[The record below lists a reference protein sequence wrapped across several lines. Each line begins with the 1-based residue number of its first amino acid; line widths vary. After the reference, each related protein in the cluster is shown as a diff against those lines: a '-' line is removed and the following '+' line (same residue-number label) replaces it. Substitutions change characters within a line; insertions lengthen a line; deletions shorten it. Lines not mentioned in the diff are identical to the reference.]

1 MVRAHESRTT
11 AAAAK
16 LHRQIYRDMLRSRE
30 LSDRMFALNR
40 QGRAAFAVTGQ
51 GHEAAQVGSAYAI
64 RRGTDWVLPYY
75 RDVGVMIALGMTPH
89 DILLGLFAK
98 ADDPSSGGR
107 QMPSHWSWPEARVVT
122 RSSVIA
128 ANLPHAAGIAYA
140 SKLRGLKEVTIA
152 FFGEGATSEGD
163 FHEAVNFAAI
173 HKLPVV
179 FYCENNGYA
188 ISESSEKQMSV
199 LHVADRA
206 KGYNISGQ
214 TVDGNDVIAVHQT
227 AKWNIEECRRGRGP
241 KLIEAKT
248 YRLVPH
254 TSSDD
259 DRRYRPRAEL
269 EEWIKR
275 DPIDRFRK
283 RLMEEEGLTAED
295 DAAMRAEIKAE
306 IAAAVES
313 AERAPDPAP
322 EDALRHVF
330 AEGEQ
335 PDAG

>member
-1 MVRAHESRTT
+1 
-11 AAAAK
+11 
-16 LHRQIYRDMLRSRE
+16 
-30 LSDRMFALNR
+30 
-40 QGRAAFAVTGQ
+40 
-51 GHEAAQVGSAYAI
+51 HEATQVGAAYAI
-64 RRGTDWVLPYY
+64 KRGTDWVLPYY

-98 ADDPSSGGR
+98 AGDPSSGGR

-128 ANLPHAAGIAYA
+128 ANLPHASGIAYA

-173 HKLPVV
+173 HHLPVV
-179 FYCENNGYA
+179 FFCENNGYA
-188 ISESSEKQMSV
+188 ISESQEKQMSV

-206 KGYNISGQ
+206 KGYDIIGQ
-214 TVDGNDVIAVHQT
+214 TVDGNDLLAVHQT
-227 AKWNIEECRRGRGP
+227 AKWSIEECRRGRGP

-248 YRLVPH
+248 YRLSPH

-259 DRRYRPRAEL
+259 DRRYRTRAEL
-269 EEWIKR
+269 EEWIKK

-283 RLMEEEGLTAED
+283 RLMEEEDLTEAED
-295 DAAMRAEIKAE
+295 AELRAEVKKE
-306 IAAAVES
+306 IADAVKS
-313 AERAPDPAP
+313 AEAAPDPAP

-330 AEGEQ
+330 FEEQ
-335 PDAG
+335 G

>member
-1 MVRAHESRTT
+1 M
-11 AAAAK
+11 
-16 LHRQIYRDMLRSRE
+16 YRDMLRSRE

-64 RRGTDWVLPYY
+64 KRGIDWVLPYY
-75 RDVGVMIALGMTPH
+75 RDVGVMIALGMSPH
-89 DILLGLFAK
+89 EILLGLFAK

-107 QMPSHWSWPEARVVT
+107 QMPCHWSWPEARVVT

-140 SKLRGLKEVTIA
+140 SKLRGLKEVSIA
-152 FFGEGATSEGD
+152 YFGEGATSEGD
-163 FHEAVNFAAI
+163 FHEALNFAAI

-179 FYCENNGYA
+179 FFCENNGYA
-188 ISESSEKQMSV
+188 ISESQEKQMSV

-206 KGYNISGQ
+206 KGYDIDGQ
-214 TVDGNDVIAVHQT
+214 TVDGNDIIAVHQT
-227 AKWNIEECRRGRGP
+227 AQWSIEECRRGRGP

-259 DRRYRPRAEL
+259 DRRYRTRAEL
-269 EEWIKR
+269 DEWIKR
-275 DPIDRFRK
+275 DPIDRFRR
-283 RLMEEEGLTAED
+283 RLIEEGTLTED
-295 DAAMRAEIKAE
+295 EDAAWRADAKREVAE
-306 IAAAVES
+306 AVVS
-313 AERAPDPAP
+313 AEQAPDPAP

-330 AEGEQ
+330 GAQET
-335 PDAG
+335 A

>member
-1 MVRAHESRTT
+1 MVRANESRTT

-16 LHRQIYRDMLRSRE
+16 LHRQMYRDMLRSRE

-51 GHEAAQVGSAYAI
+51 GHEATQVGSAYAI
-64 RRGTDWVLPYY
+64 KRGTDWVLPYY

-152 FFGEGATSEGD
+152 YFGEGATSEGE

-173 HKLPVV
+173 HHLPVV
-179 FYCENNGYA
+179 FFCENNGYA
-188 ISESSEKQMSV
+188 ISESQEKQMSV

-206 KGYNISGQ
+206 KGYDISGQ
-214 TVDGNDVIAVHQT
+214 TVDGNDILAVHQT

-248 YRLVPH
+248 YRLSPH

-259 DRRYRPRAEL
+259 DRRYRTRAEL
-269 EEWIKR
+269 EEWIKK

-283 RLMEEEGLTAED
+283 RLAEEEDLTDAED
-295 DAAMRAEIKAE
+295 AEMRAAVKKE
-306 IAAAVES
+306 IAAAVVS
-313 AERAPDPAP
+313 AEAAPDPAP

-330 AEGEQ
+330 FEEQ
-335 PDAG
+335 P

>member
-1 MVRAHESRTT
+1 MVRAKEPRPQVS
-11 AAAAK
+11 AAAK
-16 LHRQIYRDMLRSRE
+16 LHRLMYRDMLRSRE

-64 RRGTDWVLPYY
+64 KRGVDWVLPYY
-75 RDVGVMIALGMTPH
+75 RDVGVMIALGMSPH
-89 DILLGLFAK
+89 EILLGLFAK

-107 QMPSHWSWPEARVVT
+107 QMPCHWSWPEARVVT

-140 SKLRGLKEVTIA
+140 SKLRGLKEVSIA
-152 FFGEGATSEGD
+152 YFGEGATSEGD

-179 FYCENNGYA
+179 FFCENNGYA
-188 ISESSEKQMSV
+188 ISESQEKQMSV

-206 KGYNISGQ
+206 KGYDIDGQ
-214 TVDGNDVIAVHQT
+214 TVDGNDIVAVHQT
-227 AKWNIEECRRGRGP
+227 AQWSIDECRRGRGP

-259 DRRYRPRAEL
+259 DRRYRTRAEL
-269 EEWIKR
+269 DEWIKR
-275 DPIDRFRK
+275 DPIDRFRR
-283 RLMEEEGLTAED
+283 RLLEEGALTDDE
-295 DAAMRAEIKAE
+295 DAAWRADAKREVAE
-306 IAAAVES
+306 AVVS
-313 AERAPDPAP
+313 AEQAPDPAP

-330 AEGEQ
+330 GTQERG
-335 PDAG
+335 

>member
-1 MVRAHESRTT
+1 MVRASESRPASAT
-11 AAAAK
+11 ATK
-16 LHRQIYRDMLRSRE
+16 LHRAMYRDMIRSRE

-51 GHEAAQVGSAYAI
+51 GHEAAQVGSAYALK
-64 RRGTDWVLPYY
+64 RGTDWVLPYY
-75 RDVGVMIALGMTPH
+75 RDVGVMLALGMSPYEV
-89 DILLGLFAK
+89 LLGLFAK
-98 ADDPSSGGR
+98 REDPTSGGR
-107 QMPSHWSWPEARVVT
+107 QMPCHWSWPEARVVT

-140 SKLRGLKEVTIA
+140 SKLRGLKEVSIVY
-152 FFGEGATSEGD
+152 FGEGATSEGD

-179 FYCENNGYA
+179 FFCENNGYA
-188 ISESSEKQMSV
+188 ISESQEKQMSV

-206 KGYNISGQ
+206 KGYQIVGQ
-214 TVDGNDVIAVHQT
+214 MVDGNDIVAVHQT
-227 AKWNIEECRRGRGP
+227 TKWSIEECRRGRGP

-269 EEWIKR
+269 DEWLKK
-275 DPIDRFRK
+275 DPIDRFRQ
-283 RLMEEEGLTAED
+283 RLTSEEGLTAEED
-295 DAAMRAEIKAE
+295 QQLRTEARSEVVEAVKRAE
-306 IAAAVES
+306 AAPEPAVEE
-313 AERAPDPAP
+313 AF
-322 EDALRHVF
+322 RHVYYE
-330 AEGEQ
+330 AQ
-335 PDAG
+335 D

>member
-1 MVRAHESRTT
+1 MVRAKEPRPQVS
-11 AAAAK
+11 AAAK
-16 LHRQIYRDMLRSRE
+16 LHRLMYRDMLRSRE

-64 RRGTDWVLPYY
+64 KRGVDWVLPYY
-75 RDVGVMIALGMTPH
+75 RDVGVMIALGMSPH
-89 DILLGLFAK
+89 EILLGLFAK

-107 QMPSHWSWPEARVVT
+107 QMPCHWSWPEARVVT

-140 SKLRGLKEVTIA
+140 SKLRGLKEVSIA
-152 FFGEGATSEGD
+152 YFGEGATSEGD

-179 FYCENNGYA
+179 FFCENNGYA
-188 ISESSEKQMSV
+188 ISESQEKQMSV

-206 KGYNISGQ
+206 KGYDIDGQ
-214 TVDGNDVIAVHQT
+214 TVDGNDIVAVHQT
-227 AKWNIEECRRGRGP
+227 AQWSIEECRRGRGP

-259 DRRYRPRAEL
+259 DRRYRTRAEL
-269 EEWIKR
+269 DEWIKR
-275 DPIDRFRK
+275 DPIDRFRR
-283 RLMEEEGLTAED
+283 RLLEEGTLSED
-295 DAAMRAEIKAE
+295 DDREWRADAKREVAE
-306 IAAAVES
+306 AVVS
-313 AERAPDPAP
+313 AEQAPDPAP

-330 AEGEQ
+330 GTQERG
-335 PDAG
+335 